1 MRTGTILALGLIP
14 LSLAIGF
21 CASAL
26 VIFALSAIAPQIF
39 TGHGPGSAASQD
51 GLFWAALCFLVLGS
65 IFSLI
70 AGRAFWKFMGM
81 DNSAKTKPGGWWPGP
96 KN

>member
-1 MRTGTILALGLIP
+1 LIL

-21 CASAL
+21 GASTL
-26 VIFALSAIAPQIF
+26 VTLALSVYAPQIF

-51 GLFWAALCFLVLGS
+51 GLAGAAGCFLVLGS

-70 AGRAFWKFMGM
+70 AGRVLWKFIGT
-81 DNSAKTKPGGWWPGP
+81 DGSAKTKPGGWWPGP

>member
-1 MRTGTILALGLIP
+1 VRRETGLALSLIP
-14 LSLAIGF
+14 LSLAIGLS
-21 CASAL
+21 ASAL
-26 VIFALSAIAPQIF
+26 VTFALSVYAPQIF

-51 GLFWAALCFLVLGS
+51 GLASAAGCFLVLGS

-70 AGRAFWKFMGM
+70 AGRALWKFIATDG
-81 DNSAKTKPGGWWPGP
+81 SAKTKPGGWWPGP

>member
-1 MRTGTILALGLIP
+1 LIQ

-21 CASAL
+21 CASTL
-26 VIFALSAIAPQIF
+26 VTFALSAYAPQIF
-39 TGHGPGSAASQD
+39 TGGGPGSAASQD
-51 GLFWAALCFLVLGS
+51 GLAGAAVCFLILGS

-70 AGRAFWKFMGM
+70 AGRALWKFIGT
-81 DNSAKTKPGGWWPGP
+81 DGSAKPKPGGWWPGP

>member
-1 MRTGTILALGLIP
+1 MKRGSGLALSLMP
-14 LSLAIGF
+14 LSLGIGF

-26 VIFALSAIAPQIF
+26 VTLALSAYAPQIF

-51 GLFWAALCFLVLGS
+51 GLAGVAACFLVLGA
-65 IFSLI
+65 IFALI
-70 AGRAFWKFMGM
+70 AGRALWKFIGT
-81 DNSAKTKPGGWWPGP
+81 DGSARTKPGGWWPGQ